1 MNKTFLQPI
10 PELEIKESDL
20 KKEPSLVSSPE
31 SLVFKNSEDDYILIQ
46 KRGNQ
51 FYIPY
56 HGSKEDVEDV
66 LKIWKGNQLNK
77 VYSNVQASKFILI
90 SKKDFTVFFESLEKT
105 EEVVNGK

>member
-1 MNKTFLQPI
+1 MERAFLQPI

-20 KKEPSLVSSPE
+20 KKEDSLGPSPKSLV
-31 SLVFKNSEDDYILIQ
+31 LKNTEDDYILIQ

-56 HGSKEDVEDV
+56 HGSKEDVQEV

-77 VYSNVQASKFILI
+77 AYSKVNVQASEFVLI
-90 SKKDFTVFFESLEKT
+90 SKKDFGVFFESL
-105 EEVVNGK
+105 GK